1 MRRLVSLVAVIGT
14 GLWLL
19 VSWSNSILS
28 PDTPVVVLAPDDVVL
43 RLPVS
48 PNVDRITTDLSIEL
62 NTAATQATDVRIA
75 EALRLWS
82 QDDQL
87 LRQVASAPV
96 EMFDSGEAAATA
108 TAVYDIQL
116 EREVVTVIVTTVE
129 LVPGYGSTA
138 ISRDHEDGHA
148 LINRSIVQRC
158 ATEVFQD
165 SVAAGHQG
173 EALINNMLARLT
185 QANSPVHA
193 IYHSYVSRAGFG
205 QHIGHAERALTD
217 AAGCQ

>member
-1 MRRLVSLVAVIGT
+1 MRRPVSLVAVIGI

-19 VSWSNSILS
+19 VSWSNSSLS
-28 PDTPVVVLAPDDVVL
+28 PDTPVVVLAPEDVVL

-48 PNVDRITTDLSIEL
+48 PNVDRITTDLSIAL
-62 NTAATQATDVRIA
+62 NTAATQATDTRIA
-75 EALRLWS
+75 DALRLWS

-116 EREVVTVIVTTVE
+116 DREVVTVIVTTIE

-158 ATEVFQD
+158 ATEVFRE
-165 SVAAGHQG
+165 SVEAGQQG
-173 EALINNMLARLT
+173 EALINRMLARLT
-185 QANSPVHA
+185 AANSPVHA
-193 IYHSYVSRAGFG
+193 RYHSYVSLAGLG
-205 QHIGHAERALTD
+205 QHIGHAERALAEVT
-217 AAGCQ
+217 GC